1 MQSNSA
7 QNFSWTHLES
17 SCHAVGRLGFN
28 AWALQWVSRS
38 ITTDPLN
45 YSMGSFFPAIN
56 SMPSP
61 NTCFPLGSSMF
72 SFVLSRIVHGLVT
85 TCLSF
90 WPISYHRLEP
100 ISSFPIFS
108 ILSLQDSGPAYFGG
122 SCTSAPTTSAP
133 SDSFLSMDSLYY
145 LLSHP
150 LCKNGDNRSAIGL
163 VCFFTLQALVS
174 WYLAVF
180 STFISIFV
188 FAGVVDRRFWVKP
201 RWRNHILILLFIGI
215 ALTPFIIP
223 YINVNKTSDF
233 SDRMQDALISADNV
247 HLIDYLHPPQGTL
260 IGQMIPHNPYW
271 IWQENTLY
279 IAISPFLSLLFV
291 LFTLSGVRK
300 IIFLQVELTSHRIF
314 FIGLMLCIGGY
325 LMAKGFV
332 SANGIFTSLYS
343 ISQMLFHSFLGC
355 AQPKGF
361 L

>member
-1 MQSNSA
+1 
-7 QNFSWTHLES
+7 
-17 SCHAVGRLGFN
+17 
-28 AWALQWVSRS
+28 
-38 ITTDPLN
+38 
-45 YSMGSFFPAIN
+45 
-56 SMPSP
+56 
-61 NTCFPLGSSMF
+61 
-72 SFVLSRIVHGLVT
+72 
-85 TCLSF
+85 
-90 WPISYHRLEP
+90 
-100 ISSFPIFS
+100 
-108 ILSLQDSGPAYFGG
+108 
-122 SCTSAPTTSAP
+122 
-133 SDSFLSMDSLYY
+133 MDSLYY